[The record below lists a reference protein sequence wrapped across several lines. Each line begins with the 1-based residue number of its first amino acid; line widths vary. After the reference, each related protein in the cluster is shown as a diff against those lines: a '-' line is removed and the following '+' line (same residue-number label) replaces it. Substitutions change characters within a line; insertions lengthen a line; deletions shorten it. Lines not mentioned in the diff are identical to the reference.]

1 MSYKVSTIIAMAKDE
16 RISLRIS
23 ADDLGLLRAAAKESE
38 LSLTE
43 FIIQTSRNRAQ
54 TILCDRTELVLD
66 AEAFDEFTAWL
77 EKPPGSNEAIRELFA
92 RPRPQ

>member
-1 MSYKVSTIIAMAKDE
+1 MSYKVSTVIAMAKDE

-23 ADDLGLLRAAAKESE
+23 ADDLGVLRAAAKESE

-43 FIIQTSRNRAQ
+43 FIIQTSRERAQ
-54 TILCDRTELVLD
+54 TILCDRTEFVLD
-66 AEAFDEFTAWL
+66 EAGWNQMMAIL
-77 EKPPGSNEAIRELFA
+77 EKPAEPNEALRELFA

>member
-1 MSYKVSTIIAMAKDE
+1 MSYKVSTVIAMAKDE

-23 ADDLGLLRAAAKESE
+23 ADDLGVLRAAAKESE

-77 EKPPGSNEAIRELFA
+77 EKPPEPNEALRELFA

>member
-1 MSYKVSTIIAMAKDE
+1 MMAKDE

-23 ADDLGLLRAAAKESE
+23 ADDLGVLRAAAKESE

-43 FIIQTSRNRAQ
+43 FIIQTSRDRAQ
-54 TILCDRTELVLD
+54 TILCDRTEFVLD
-66 AEAFDEFTAWL
+66 EAGWNQMMAIL
-77 EKPPGSNEAIRELFA
+77 EKPSEPNEALRELFA